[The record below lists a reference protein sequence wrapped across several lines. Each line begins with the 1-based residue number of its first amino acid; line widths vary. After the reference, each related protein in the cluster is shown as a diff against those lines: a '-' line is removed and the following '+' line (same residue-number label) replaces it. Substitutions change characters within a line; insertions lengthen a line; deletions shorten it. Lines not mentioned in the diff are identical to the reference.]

1 MLQKKEVIIMKKELL
16 PETTEIVS
24 GNKIACEIDGELI
37 SLDSIAIEID
47 GNIIKAPLAS
57 KP

>member
-1 MLQKKEVIIMKKELL
+1 MKKELL

-24 GNKIACEIDGELI
+24 GNKIACEIDGKHI
-37 SLDSIAIEID
+37 SLDSMAIEID
-47 GNIIKAPLAS
+47 GNIIKVPLAS